1 MHNVREA
8 PAFGE
13 RFTSQP
19 APTRVMQSV
28 TIEGTGIDDEVMH
41 RVANLLPTLAQVAFA
56 ACQPGLDHEVRSL
69 GASRVWQEVVRTA
82 DVYAAAVADR
92 RSPLQAVMDELESFE
107 SHGVAA
113 YPSGKGRGGYFQ
125 RGRANYEQA
134 RQRRRV
140 GVSACQHWQVV
151 RGLHGSDHR
160 EASHRDGC
168 ERASRTGQ
176 TARND
181 DPRRFRRGHLG
192 CAHAA
197 GAVCGGVG

>member
-1 MHNVREA
+1 MLGENIEVQTIRCTTTFSDLPKVPQQVRIVHNVREA

-69 GASRVWQEVVRTA
+69 GASRVGKEVVRTA

-92 RSPLQAVMDELESFE
+92 RSPLQAVMDELSL
-107 SHGVAA
+107 SKATASRRIRAA
-113 YPSGKGRGGYFQ
+113 KD
-125 RGRANYEQA
+125 A
-134 RQRRRV
+134 
-140 GVSACQHWQVV
+140 
-151 RGLHGSDHR
+151 GLLP
-160 EASHRDGC
+160 
-168 ERASRTGQ
+168 ERASE
-176 TARND
+176 
-181 DPRRFRRGHLG
+181 L
-192 CAHAA
+192 
-197 GAVCGGVG
+197 